1 MLKYELLKPVI
12 YTMEYISTA
21 YELDDNPTIFER
33 VDNITIK
40 LQHYHFNLGKICYL
54 KKKRKREELFVITNS
69 LNPVRIQITKL
80 LLKYINNLY
89 VDGIS
94 VLTID
99 NRLKRVSA
107 FLDYLK
113 DNDLEFDINQ
123 QSIKSALIHY
133 SSDLQHKV
141 KIYDRELKIGLTS
154 STAHNYQ
161 RWIIEFSCFMLNI
174 DSHELIDSNDLIVS
188 NSKETIKSNGL
199 SDEILS
205 TEFNQYTYIFRR
217 FNSIVLNHELFPF
230 TFNLNQEIYW
240 ITPIGRILHKDN
252 DKLTKSGTFNFKEG
266 KYFSLNEII
275 SSKHYKNTSKR
286 NEAIKLSKQNTDKA
300 NTPYSKKRA
309 FIALY
314 ACRAY
319 FMHFLFL
326 TGENDSTAASLIFSE
341 DYNIENAETNFKSIK
356 WRSNGQPVKYD
367 IQTEFIE
374 DFRQF
379 LLLRSYLLKCY
390 NKNYK
395 ELFLNVCNTRLIPAQ
410 ISGNLSSQIRSA
422 TSILFNENTFI
433 ATSKTIRV
441 TKGLWLRE
449 NHGSSL
455 SSYILQHS
463 NKTSNSSYTDSN
475 FEKSSEELTNY
486 FSQLSNQLLLE
497 PGKEESTPSGK
508 CIEPNMPQ
516 EIPEIIS
523 TSLITPACGD
533 QKSCLFCSKYR
544 VHGDEID
551 IRKLLSI
558 QYFVLQSEY
567 LAHSAE
573 HFKNV
578 YELLLTRI
586 DAVLCQIKEL
596 GEEQVKMINELKKQV
611 FEKEEL
617 SGYWYRKLEL
627 LNELGVL

>member
-1 MLKYELLKPVI
+1 MPEYELLKPVI
-12 YTMEYISTA
+12 YTIEYINKTF
-21 YELDDNPTIFER
+21 ELDDNPAIFER
-33 VDNITIK
+33 IDNITIK
-40 LQHYHFNLGKICYL
+40 LQHYHFNFGKICYL
-54 KKKRKREELFVITNS
+54 TKKRKREQLFVIPNS
-69 LNPVRIQITKL
+69 LNQVRVQIAKL
-80 LLKYINNLY
+80 LLKYINDLY
-89 VDGIS
+89 IDGIS

-99 NRLKRVSA
+99 NRLKRVLA

-113 DNDLEFDINQ
+113 DNGLELNINQ

-154 STAHNYQ
+154 GTAHNYQ
-161 RWIIEFSCFMLNI
+161 RWIIEFSSFILNLE
-174 DSHELIDSNDLIVS
+174 SHELIDSNDLIIS
-188 NSKETIKSNGL
+188 NSNETVKSKEL

-205 TEFNQYTYIFRR
+205 TEFSQYTYIFRR
-217 FNSIVLNHELFPF
+217 FSSIVLNHEIFPF
-230 TFNLNQEIYW
+230 TFNLSKEIYW
-240 ITPIGRILHKDN
+240 FTPVGKIIHKDSN
-252 DKLTKSGTFNFKEG
+252 KLKKSPVFNFNEARD
-266 KYFSLNEII
+266 YSLNEIVA
-275 SSKHYKNTSKR
+275 SGHFKHTGHR
-286 NEAIKLSKQNTDKA
+286 NHAINKAKQDKIKA
-300 NTPYSKKRA
+300 NSLYSTARA

-326 TGENDSTAASLIFSE
+326 TGENDSTAASLMFSE
-341 DYNIENAETNFKSIK
+341 HYNIENAEKNFKSIK
-356 WRSNGQPVKYD
+356 WRSNGLPVKYD
-367 IQTEFIE
+367 IQTEFID
-374 DFRQF
+374 DFKQF
-379 LLLRSYLLKCY
+379 LLIRSYLLKCY

-395 ELFLNVCNTRLIPAQ
+395 ELFLNVSNTRLIPAQ
-410 ISGNLSSQIRSA
+410 ISGNFSSQIRSA
-422 TSILFNENTFI
+422 TSSLFNENTFI

-475 FEKSSEELTNY
+475 FEKSSEELTSY

-497 PGKEESTPSGK
+497 SGKEESTPSGK

-544 VHGDEID
+544 VHGDEFD

-558 QYFVLQSEY
+558 QYLVLQSEH
-567 LAHSAE
+567 LAYSAE
-573 HFKNV
+573 HFKNA
-578 YELLLTRI
+578 YELLLARI
-586 DAVLCQIKEL
+586 DTILCQIKEL
-596 GEEQVKMINELKKQV
+596 GEEQVKMINDVKKQV

-627 LNELGVL
+627 LNALGVL

>member
-1 MLKYELLKPVI
+1 MLKYELLNPVI
-12 YTMEYISTA
+12 YTMEYISKV
-21 YELDDNPTIFER
+21 YDLDDNPAIFER

-99 NRLKRVSA
+99 NRLKRISA

-113 DNDLEFDINQ
+113 DNDLALDINQ

-141 KIYDRELKIGLTS
+141 KIYDRELKIGLS
-154 STAHNYQ
+154 SNSAHNYQ
-161 RWIIEFSCFMLNI
+161 LWIINFCSFMLNLE
-174 DSHELIDSNDLIVS
+174 SHELIDSNHLIVS
-188 NSKETIKSNGL
+188 NTKETVKSKGL
-199 SDEILS
+199 SDEIIS
-205 TEFNQYTYIFRR
+205 TEFSQYTYIFRR
-217 FNSIVLNHELFPF
+217 FSSIVLNHELFPL
-230 TFNLNQEIYW
+230 TFNLHHELYW
-240 ITPIGRILHKDN
+240 ITPIGSIVHEDN
-252 DKLTKSGTFNFKEG
+252 NRLTKHRTFNFKEG
-266 KYFSLNEII
+266 RYYSLNEII
-275 SSKHYKNTSKR
+275 SSKRYKNISKV
-286 NEAIKLSKQNTDKA
+286 NETIKLLKQNSDKA
-300 NTPYSKKRA
+300 NTPFSKDRA

-326 TGENDSTAASLIFSE
+326 TGENDSTAASLMFNGN
-341 DYNIENAETNFKSIK
+341 YNIENSEKNFKSIK
-356 WRSNGQPVKYD
+356 WRSNGQAVKYD

-374 DFRQF
+374 DFKQF

-390 NKNYK
+390 NKNYN
-395 ELFLNVCNTRLIPAQ
+395 ELFLNVNNTKLIAAQ
-410 ISGNLSSQIRSA
+410 ISGNYSSQIRKAS
-422 TSILFNENTFI
+422 SDLFNKNKFI

-441 TKGLWLRE
+441 SKSLWIRE

-463 NKTSNSSYTDSN
+463 NKTSNSSYTGSN

-486 FSQLSNQLLLE
+486 FSQLSNQLLIE
-497 PGKEESTPSGK
+497 PGKEEITSSGK

-516 EIPEIIS
+516 GITEIIS
-523 TSLITPACGD
+523 TSLMPITCGD
-533 QKSCLFCSKYR
+533 QKTCLFCNKYR

-558 QYFVLQSEY
+558 QYLILQSEH
-567 LAHSAE
+567 LAQSAE

-586 DAVLCQIKEL
+586 DAVLCQIKGL
-596 GEEQVKMINELKKQV
+596 GEEQVKMISDVKKQV
-611 FEKEEL
+611 FEQEEL
-617 SGYWYRKLEL
+617 SDYWYRKLEL
-627 LNELGVL
+627 LDELGVL